1 MDELTHE
8 LVGSFTNKQELVRG
22 TTRLIAAM
30 IVGALIG
37 YQREKVGKAAGLR
50 THILVAM
57 GTSLFVIASVNL
69 ENDGLSRVIQGLATG
84 IGFLGAGAILKIK
97 ENQEILGLTTAAGI
111 WMTAAASVTIG
122 LGQIGLGL
130 IAGIFAWLVLGV
142 FHKFEPQA
150 VDDSPG
156 NP

>member
-130 IAGIFAWLVLGV
+130 IAGILSWLVLGV